1 MEVEQKEQAFPNQI
15 KAPVPVQKQEDVPY
29 YPDEGDLFM
38 ESMKIVEEKKK
49 EEVPKKKREK
59 NKMVVAE
66 VAYATPSDNYQSLSL
81 EE

>member
-1 MEVEQKEQAFPNQI
+1 
-15 KAPVPVQKQEDVPY
+15 
-29 YPDEGDLFM
+29 M